1 MTTKTFR
8 EPPRLPR
15 RTVFGTD
22 GDSILIDS
30 RLEDVPAINDD
41 KPAGHQVPLTIISG
55 FLGAGKST
63 LLKWV
68 CAIVP
73 YVSVAPILLR
83 RILTEHHGYR
93 IAVIMNE
100 FGDTAVRYIS
110 LSALVASLLFHIGY

>member
-1 MTTKTFR
+1 MSPLVCCA
-8 EPPRLPR
+8 E
-15 RTVFGTD
+15 TVFETD

-30 RLEDVPAINDD
+30 CLEDVSAVNDE
-41 KPAGHQVPLTIISG
+41 KPADHQVPLTIISG

-68 CAIVP
+68 YNIVP
-73 YVSVAPILLR
+73 YLSVAPIFLR

-100 FGDTAVRYIS
+100 FGDTAVRHIS
-110 LSALVASLLFHIGY
+110 LSALDVSLLFNIGY

>member
-8 EPPRLPR
+8 ELPRLPR
-15 RTVFGTD
+15 RTVFETD

-30 RLEDVPAINDD
+30 CLEDVSAINDE
-41 KPAGHQVPLTIISG
+41 KPADHQVPLTIISG

-68 CAIVP
+68 YNIVP
-73 YVSVAPILLR
+73 YLSVAPILLR

-100 FGDTAVRYIS
+100 FGDTAVRHIS
-110 LSALVASLLFHIGY
+110 LSALDVSLLFNIGY